1 MNIVIKPSHLSNK
14 KYDAVIDGGRKTI
27 PFGAAGM
34 SDFTQ
39 HKNEERKNRYI
50 LHHQKNENWSD
61 YNTAGFYSRWILWN
75 KPTITESVRDT
86 NRRFKNVHISLA
98 K

>member
-1 MNIVIKPSHLSNK
+1 MNIIIKKSHLSNK
-14 KYDAVIDGGRKTI
+14 KFDAIIDGGRKTT

-39 HKNEERKNRYI
+39 HKNEEREKRYI
-50 LHHQKNENWSD
+50 LRHQKNENWND

-75 KPTITESVRDT
+75 KPT
-86 NRRFKNVHISLA
+86 
-98 K
+98 

>member
-1 MNIVIKPSHLSNK
+1 MNIIIKPSHLSNK

-50 LHHQKNENWSD
+50 LRHQKNENWND

-75 KPTITESVRDT
+75 KPTITESIRDT
-86 NRRFKNVHISLA
+86 NRRFPNVKISLG